1 MSRNTDL
8 NVGIAVT
15 QKGAGLKGINK
26 ELSHFESGVKRLGR
40 TMAVTFGATAIAAF
54 AKSAISQF
62 AEDQKQVAI
71 LTNTLK
77 NEGFGALT
85 GTIQD
90 FITKIQLATGV
101 SDSELRPA
109 FNNMLRA
116 TGSYTV
122 AQESLNLAMDVAA
135 GTGKSV
141 GAVTTALSR
150 AYLGNTASLS
160 KLGGGLDKATLK
172 AGDMEQITGELTR
185 MFKGDASA
193 AAGTFAG
200 QMAILNEHIGEGKEL
215 IGGALVTAL
224 QSATGKEGFGGLNE
238 VIDSTASNVS
248 NLIEGFGT
256 LLGGLDDFKTR
267 NKDSWWSKFFG
278 SFGQQ
283 TLPLYPMAPST
294 GTFANGHTQ
303 PGQTTPGASL
313 QYAADDK
320 AARLRLYNEN
330 MARLAREKA
339 AREKALQQEK
349 EKRLLTKANLEILKL
364 SNKFDMKR
372 IELNA
377 VLMSNASDSQKASAK
392 AQLDLM
398 DAQDKL
404 KLSLDGSTASALA
417 LATAGLKE
425 LETKDA
431 LVTASNAVNEVFTKV
446 TGSVGAFIGPLELA
460 RASLAGLG
468 IPDYQ
473 SFRTGERAS
482 QNTSNTYSIT
492 INAPS
497 GTTPDLVDAVQTAIQ
512 QLNRNGSPLA
522 GGSSRGD

>member
-1 MSRNTDL
+1 MIE
-8 NVGIAVT
+8 VPIVT
-15 QKGAGLKGINK
+15 TFKGKGLKQANK
-26 ELSHFESGVKRLGR
+26 ELSHFDAGVKKLGR

-62 AEDQKQVAI
+62 ADDQKQVAI

-85 GTIQD
+85 GQIQD

-101 SDSELRPA
+101 SDTELRPA

-141 GAVTTALSR
+141 QTVTQALSR

-172 AGDMEQITGELTR
+172 AGDLNQITAELTR
-185 MFKGDASA
+185 MFKGDAAA

-200 QMAILNEHIGEGKEL
+200 EMAILNEHISEGKEL
-215 IGGALVTAL
+215 IGGALVDAL
-224 QSATGKEGFGGLNE
+224 QKVSGQEGLGSA
-238 VIDSTASNVS
+238 STAVDTFSQGIANAVTNVGDLAAKLKS
-248 NLIEGFGT
+248 LPGGSIFSGLAKNLLIGPAA
-256 LLGGLDDFKTR
+256 
-267 NKDSWWSKFFG
+267 
-278 SFGQQ
+278 
-283 TLPLYPMAPST
+283 PLYSLLF
-294 GTFANGHTQ
+294 GDHSKQSDTFANGHTQ
-303 PGQTTPGASL
+303 PGQATPGA
-313 QYAADDK
+313 QVAANTTDK
-320 AARLRLYNEN
+320 AARLKLYNDN
-330 MARLAREKA
+330 LARLKKEKD
-339 AREKALQQEK
+339 AREKALLQEK
-349 EKRLLTKANLEILKL
+349 QKALLTKTNLEILKL
-364 SNKFDMKR
+364 SNKFDLKR

-377 VLMSNASDSQKASAK
+377 VLMSGASESQKLAAK

-404 KLSLDGSTASALA
+404 KVSLDGSTASALA
-417 LATAGLKE
+417 LATAGLNE
-425 LETKDA
+425 LKAKDS
-431 LVTASNAVNEVFTKV
+431 LVVATDSATTAFTKV
-446 TGSVGAFIGPLELA
+446 SAVIEGFVGPVAMA
-460 RASLAGLG
+460 TASLARLSV
-468 IPDYQ
+468 PDYQ
-473 SFRTGERAS
+473 SFRAGERAS
-482 QNTSNTYSIT
+482 QPTANTFNIT

-497 GTTPDLVDAVQTAIQ
+497 GTTPDLVDAVQQAVQ
-512 QLNRNGSPLA
+512 QLVRNGSPLS